1 MRVLTVVH
9 SLGIGGVEVTLLRS
23 LPTLRRLGVEIG
35 VACPG
40 EPGALSDSFVAEGA
54 TIHRLPRGANR
65 MLGALPIRE
74 LVERFE
80 YHLVHSRLGYNAGSH
95 VIGAQLAGRP
105 CLVSFH
111 NSRPTLQELGI
122 SRRSLKAAALRPWL
136 AINSHII
143 LKHARLVIG
152 HSEANLDQFYPDWRR
167 RPDLFRVLTNGIEF
181 PRIEGTKTDNRTFLG
196 LPADVPVFLHV
207 GSFKRQ
213 KNHSELLQI
222 FREIRK
228 HEPRSILVLVGDSS
242 RRVVIEAEASRM
254 GLDDFVVF
262 AGHRRDTERFFAA
275 ADVFLF
281 PSFSEGYGNVLIE
294 AQAAGLPVVASDIPA
309 HREAV
314 ASPQHQFLYRLGD
327 IKSAAELA
335 LRQLAM
341 ARSRSNPWVEQSKS
355 IVSIRNSIETMAGG
369 LADIYRGVLF
379 GDQHAF
385 RPSDS

>member
-1 MRVLTVVH
+1 MPGKHWGSRQGADRDRDGEHCARIAFRISRRKESWWANDLSYCDLRTLYGRESRLRARDYGKRANFLAGCCGYRPWIENSGETMRVLTVVH

-23 LPTLRRLGVEIG
+23 LPYLRRLGVEIG
-35 VACPG
+35 VACAG

-74 LVERFE
+74 IVERFE
-80 YHLVHSRLGYNAGSH
+80 YHLVHSMLGYNAGSH

-111 NSRPTLQELGI
+111 SSRPTLQALGI

-207 GSFKRQ
+207 GNFRPQ

-228 HEPRSILVLVGDSS
+228 HEPRSILVLVGDGP

-254 GLDDFVVF
+254 GLG
-262 AGHRRDTERFFAA
+262 ACCSNAPGRQ
-275 ADVFLF
+275 
-281 PSFSEGYGNVLIE
+281 PG
-294 AQAAGLPVVASDIPA
+294 
-309 HREAV
+309 AV
-314 ASPQHQFLYRLGD
+314 S
-327 IKSAAELA
+327 
-335 LRQLAM
+335 
-341 ARSRSNPWVEQSKS
+341 
-355 IVSIRNSIETMAGG
+355 
-369 LADIYRGVLF
+369 
-379 GDQHAF
+379 
-385 RPSDS
+385 